1 MTARPTRLVA
11 LTTGLLLT
19 AGLVPGSTGAWAAST
34 STWSTGT
41 RSVVRD
47 PATTPTVTGIRVG
60 RHPTYDRIVI
70 DLRGG
75 APSYRVGYV
84 RALREDG
91 SGRVVDLR
99 GAASLRITLPSA
111 NAHDIVTGADT
122 LRTPARKRWFYP
134 EIKEYAVLGDFE
146 AVVTVGVGV
155 TRREPFRMF
164 TLRHPTRLVV
174 DVRH

>member
-19 AGLVPGSTGAWAAST
+19 AGLVPGSAGASSAPT
-34 STWSTGT
+34 SAWSTGT
-41 RSVVRD
+41 RSVARD

-60 RHPTYDRIVI
+60 RHPSYDRIVV

-75 APSYRVGYV
+75 TPSYRVGYV
-84 RALREDG
+84 RALREDA
-91 SGRVVDLR
+91 SGRAVDLR
-99 GAASLRITLPSA
+99 GAASLMITLPSA
-111 NAHDIVTGADT
+111 NAHDIETGAGT

-155 TRREPFRMF
+155 TRREPFRVF